1 LISKIINMA
10 EKIKDAED
18 RLLEPLFDS
27 PVLADDGFSAGIVNR
42 INRRLW
48 FRRLTLPVA
57 AVIGG
62 LIAFKPLTGLVAT
75 LANLSSLIP
84 QDLVSGATS
93 SIPQLMSL
101 RDKVE
106 ELLPN
111 WERWY
116 PSLFDAASDLGI
128 IRAEV
133 CDPDSLNLNRR
144 HAKVRQRARDAHLEK
159 WGGKPQE

>member
-1 LISKIINMA
+1 LSASGCLNNVIV
-10 EKIKDAED
+10 
-18 RLLEPLFDS
+18 LLLS
-27 PVLADDGFSAGIVNR
+27 LSYI
-42 INRRLW
+42 
-48 FRRLTLPVA
+48 A
-57 AVIGG
+57 A
-62 LIAFKPLTGLVAT
+62 
-75 LANLSSLIP
+75 
-84 QDLVSGATS
+84 
-93 SIPQLMSL
+93 MSL

-144 HAKVRQRARDAHLEK
+144 HAKVRQRANDAHLEK
-159 WGGKPQE
+159 WGGKPQD